1 MLPESFLFFHHVSS
15 GDQAEWQASVPTD
28 PSCKLVSN
36 FLTCASLS
44 GYTYK
49 TLEPQWPSL
58 LFILHKHACSHG
70 ILRSG

>member
-15 GDQAEWQASVPTD
+15 GDQAEWQVSVPTD

-36 FLTCASLS
+36 LLTCASLS

-49 TLEPQWPSL
+49 TLEPQWPS
-58 LFILHKHACSHG
+58 
-70 ILRSG
+70 